1 MRTLQETIEDQRNY
15 ANLCYDIL
23 NASYSYRRVNN
34 VYMENITEES
44 YKIMENAEYHENI
57 ANWLEELQ
65 VVRDWLEN
73 VQLSEIFNSFT
84 DEQIKNRLENE

>member
-23 NASYSYRRVNN
+23 KASSSYRRVNN

-73 VQLSEIFNSFT
+73 VQLSEIF
-84 DEQIKNRLENE
+84 DEQIKTNKGE